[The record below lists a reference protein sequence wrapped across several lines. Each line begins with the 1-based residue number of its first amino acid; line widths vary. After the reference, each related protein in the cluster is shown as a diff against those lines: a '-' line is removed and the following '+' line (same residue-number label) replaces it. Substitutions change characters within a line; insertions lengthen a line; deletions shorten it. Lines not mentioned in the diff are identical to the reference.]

1 MDMGAPRTAI
11 RSGCTSIVSV
21 LALAALSGC
30 GQKNTYVAP
39 PPPKVTVAQ
48 PVQRTVTRY
57 LEATG
62 NSAAVN
68 TANLVAR
75 VSGFVASVNYQDGD
89 LVKKGTLLFT
99 IEPEPYALKLKD
111 AQAADDSARANRTQT
126 EAEYQRQAA
135 LIISGTNTQARLDT
149 ATANRD
155 NAVAALKQ
163 AEINIKLAE
172 INYGYTQVAA
182 PFDGI
187 VTARKVSVGEYVGG
201 GASPTVLATIVQLD
215 PIYVN
220 FNVSEQ
226 DVLNVR
232 AEIRQ
237 RGLTPEELKKVPV
250 EVGLQTEE
258 GYPHKG
264 TLDYASPTIDAST
277 GTLLARAILDN
288 PKRVLLPGLFV
299 RVRVPT
305 GEQKNAL
312 LVPDSALGSDQSGRY
327 LLVAGKDNIVEQ
339 RKVDVGP
346 REGTLRVIDKGIA
359 PDDRVIVS
367 GLLRAIP
374 GQKVDPQ
381 TAAASAAPPGATGAN

>member
-1 MDMGAPRTAI
+1 MGAPRTAI

-99 IEPEPYALKLKD
+99 IEPEPYQLKLKD
-111 AQAADDSARANRTQT
+111 AQAAEDSARANQTQT

-135 LIISGTNTQARLDT
+135 LIVSGTNTQARLDT

-155 NAVAALKQ
+155 NAVAALRQ
-163 AEINIKLAE
+163 AEINIKLAA
-172 INYGYTQVAA
+172 INYGYTQVTA

-220 FNVSEQ
+220 FNISEQ
-226 DVLNVR
+226 DVLRVR

-237 RGLTPEELKKVPV
+237 RRLTPDELKKVRV

-258 GYPHKG
+258 GFPHTG
-264 TLDYASPTIDAST
+264 TLDYASPTVDAST
-277 GTLLARAILDN
+277 GTLLARAILEN
-288 PKRVLLPGLFV
+288 PKGVLLPGLFV

-339 RKVDVGP
+339 RKVEVGP

-367 GLLRAIP
+367 GLLRAVP

-381 TAAASAAPPGATGAN
+381 TAAASAAPSGATGAN